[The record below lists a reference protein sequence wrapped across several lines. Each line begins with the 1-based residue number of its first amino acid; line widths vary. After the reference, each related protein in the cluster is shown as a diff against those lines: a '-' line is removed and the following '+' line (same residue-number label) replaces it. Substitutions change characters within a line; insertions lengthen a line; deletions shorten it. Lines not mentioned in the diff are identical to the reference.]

1 MKYTVLWSHRAEED
15 LATLWV
21 HAEERSSIAEAAN
34 EIDQRLHNN
43 APDEG
48 ESRSPGVR
56 ILLVPPLG
64 VTFTVSAEDQL
75 VRIVHVWQFKNRR
88 ES

>member
-21 HAEERSSIAEAAN
+21 HAAERSSIAEAAN
-34 EIDQRLHNN
+34 EIDQRLRNN
-43 APDEG
+43 APGEG
-48 ESRSPGVR
+48 ESRSLGVR
-56 ILLVPPLG
+56 ILLIPPLG

-75 VRIVHVWQFKNRR
+75 VRIVHVWQFQYRR